1 MNMSFRNSIQK
12 KIFENN
18 LHNDDIA
25 RLIGKNKN
33 YILRYIIDTDKT
45 FQRLGFSKVIYLL
58 EFIQEQHIIIY
69 DLNLDLTN
77 VHI

>member
-18 LHNDDIA
+18 LHNDDMA

-58 EFIQEQHIIIY
+58 EFIQDQHIIIY